1 MTDPILGGATQPAIR
16 GLTPAT
22 QGSPA
27 GTTQAAAGRDF
38 KSFLADSL
46 NEVNALQAAAQDGV
60 EKLLTGQTDNT
71 AEVLTAIRKADV
83 AFSLLTEIRNK
94 LMDVYTEL
102 KQMRV

>member
-1 MTDPILGGATQPAIR
+1 MTDPIMGGATQPAVR
-16 GLTPAT
+16 GLTPTT

-27 GTTQAAAGRDF
+27 GATQPAAGRDF

>member
-1 MTDPILGGATQPAIR
+1 MTDPVVGNATQPAIR
-16 GLTPAT
+16 GLTQTTPGA
-22 QGSPA
+22 PA
-27 GTTQAAAGRDF
+27 GATGPASGLDF

-46 NEVNALQAAAQDGV
+46 NEVNALQVAAQDGV

-71 AEVLTAIRKADV
+71 AEVLSAIRKADV

>member
-1 MTDPILGGATQPAIR
+1 MTDPVIGGSLQPAIR
-16 GLTPAT
+16 GLTP
-22 QGSPA
+22 
-27 GTTQAAAGRDF
+27 TTNGAAAHGAVPATGKDF
-38 KSFLADSL
+38 ESFLADSL

-71 AEVLTAIRKADV
+71 AEVLSAIRKADV

>member
-1 MTDPILGGATQPAIR
+1 MTDPVVGGATQPAIR
-16 GLTPAT
+16 GLTPTT
-22 QGSPA
+22 QGTPASAASPT
-27 GTTQAAAGRDF
+27 GGKDF

-71 AEVLTAIRKADV
+71 AEVLSAIRKADV